1 MVDIS
6 TAGFEILLNFARGY
20 GFWTVEGVPPLRRW
34 WPTAEH
40 YLQAQ
45 KFLDFEVQ
53 EKIRL
58 DLDPGIAKHL
68 GRTCGPLR
76 ADWDEIKRSCLRK
89 ALYEKFWAHSEARD
103 LLKSIPREIVFGSTV
118 DAYYGIGSDGCGQNI
133 LGKELQNLQEFFA
146 RYVQRRQIL
155 ISIADIGEPF
165 EPQSIFADLTGV
177 CPTHVISLVSGILN
191 ISPADV
197 LEVDILFDNGFERQA
212 ISDFQSVQEMDAFL
226 QRLKLEDC
234 KLEVR
239 LREIA
244 VVTLWNGSEDNHLG
258 RTDVNVLSCTVEAL
272 IARLESLLPVLL
284 HFRPKVSCSI
294 DGAEQ
299 ALDME
304 LIRSQARE
312 GADVLI
318 NAYYEIAQHSGFL
331 KPPDVDPVFIPG
343 VHSGLSAEEL
353 VDKIRG
359 IVWGAALGDAVGLST
374 EFMEKSEAKVKYPE
388 RLLSP
393 ARRYDDKHRQRW
405 IQGNWTDDTDQ
416 LILLLDAIVAGNGFL
431 STTAFASSL
440 KRWRN
445 SGFPELGDTSGLGV
459 GQTVH
464 SVLEH
469 PAFAT
474 APHVAADVIWRQ
486 TGCTLAANGAIMRC
500 AAAGIACFWDEALVE
515 YNAAASAAVT
525 HADPRCVS
533 SSVCI
538 ALLLAQL
545 LVGHDTSTL
554 QRRRELALSI
564 ALRATKYLKGGD
576 ADELLRHV
584 DVMASLERLQ
594 LSSAGIGYT
603 MKPLSAAMW
612 AFLHCEDF
620 KEAIGEISME
630 AGDADSNATVAG
642 ALLGARLGHSKLP
655 ADWMQEIPSAQTSWL
670 EEKLCKCLHMLGLA
684 TGCS

>member
-6 TAGFEILLNFARGY
+6 TGFEILLNFARGY

-76 ADWDEIKRSCLRK
+76 PDWDEIKRSCLQK

-103 LLKSIPREIVFGSTV
+103 LLIKSIPGEIVFGSTV
-118 DAYYGIGSDGCGQNI
+118 DPYYGIGPDGCGQNV
-133 LGKELQNLQEFFA
+133 LGEELQSLQEFFA
-146 RYVQRRQIL
+146 RYEQRRQIL

-177 CPTHVISLVSGILN
+177 CPTCVIGLVSGILK
-191 ISPADV
+191 IAPADV
-197 LEVDILFDNGFERQA
+197 LEVNILFDGGFEQQA
-212 ISDFQSVQEMDAFL
+212 ISDFKSVQEMDAFL
-226 QRLKLEDC
+226 EKLQLEDC

-244 VVTLWNGSEDNHLG
+244 VVTLWNASEDNYLG
-258 RTDVNVLSCTVEAL
+258 RTDVSFVSCTVEAL
-272 IARLESLLPVLL
+272 VARLESLLPVLL
-284 HFRPKVSCSI
+284 HFRPNVTCSI

-304 LIRSQARE
+304 LIRRQAVE
-312 GADVLI
+312 GADVLV
-318 NAYYEIAQHSGFL
+318 NAYYEIPAQHAGKFL
-331 KPPDVDPVFIPG
+331 KPLDVDPVFIPG
-343 VHSGLSAEEL
+343 VHSGLSAAEL

-374 EFMEKSEAKVKYPE
+374 EFMEKSEAKLKYSDP

-393 ARRYDDKHRQRW
+393 ATRYEDKHRKRW
-405 IQGNWTDDTDQ
+405 IQGDWTDDTDQ
-416 LILLLDAIVAGNGFL
+416 FIVLLDAIVAGNGVL
-431 STTAFASSL
+431 SVTDFASSL

-474 APHVAADVIWRQ
+474 APHVAADAIWRQ

-515 YNAAASAAVT
+515 YNAAASASVT

-545 LVGHDTSTL
+545 LAGHDTSTL
-554 QRRRELALSI
+554 KGRRELALSI
-564 ALRATKYLKGGD
+564 TLQATKYLKGGD

-584 DVMASLERLQ
+584 DVEALERLQ
-594 LSSAGIGYT
+594 LSSAGIGYLQAT
-603 MKPLSAAMW
+603 QRCHVGLSS
-612 AFLHCEDF
+612 L
-620 KEAIGEISME
+620 
-630 AGDADSNATVAG
+630 
-642 ALLGARLGHSKLP
+642 
-655 ADWMQEIPSAQTSWL
+655 
-670 EEKLCKCLHMLGLA
+670 
-684 TGCS
+684 